1 VTSSTLTSR
10 TTIRR
15 RVRPIAPG
23 QILSE
28 LYLRPHKVSIARFA
42 EAAGVS
48 RKHMSAIVNGRAAI
62 TAEAATRIA
71 LVLGT
76 TPQYW
81 LNLQNAVDL
90 YDANGKLRRVVRKP
104 QVLAAFHPQ

>member
-1 VTSSTLTSR
+1 VTSSTSILR
-10 TTIRR
+10 TTIKR
-15 RVRPIAPG
+15 RVRPVIPG
-23 QILSE
+23 RILVE
-28 LYLRPHKVSIARFA
+28 LYLHPREVSIARFA

-62 TAEAATRIA
+62 TAEVATRIA

-90 YDANGKLRRVVRKP
+90 YDAGTKLRKGDRKP
-104 QVLAAFHPQ
+104 HTLAAFHP